1 MDRARELKA
10 IGARIRDARRSRGIS
25 QEDAARLAGI
35 DRSYFG
41 RIERGKINV
50 SSLYLLKIARMLHCP
65 VGSFF
70 PPVSPHRPERS

>member
-1 MDRARELKA
+1 VDKARELKA
-10 IGARIRDARRSRGIS
+10 IGARIREVRRSRGIS

-50 SSLYLLKIARMLHCP
+50 SAVYLLKIARMLHCS
-65 VGSFF
+65 VGAFF
-70 PPVSPHRPERS
+70 PHA

>member
-1 MDRARELKA
+1 MDKARELKA
-10 IGARIRDARRSRGIS
+10 IGARIREVRRSRGIS

-50 SSLYLLKIARMLHCP
+50 SAVYLLKIARMLHCS
-65 VGSFF
+65 VGAFF
-70 PPVSPHRPERS
+70 PHA